1 MKRFKCQEMSQLS
14 HELKMSPARLRLR
27 HIAGIDRAIQV
38 IDPSKE
44 YPYSFVAFQ
53 VTGFTSRSAAATTE
67 VPLRGKTLI
76 DDLVGLAEELTS
88 DQPLPYDTAFGRIYD
103 ADTLAKRFN
112 VSTKT
117 ISRWRKRGLLGCW
130 FAREGE
136 RARIGYTSRAV
147 RVFVGRNRDLIKRGS
162 TFQLMGDDERTGII
176 ARARELVA
184 IGESTLHAVTLK
196 LAEETGRAVETI
208 RYTLRNFDFDNPKQA
223 LFDKSENARK
233 LDEGEVIYN
242 AFMEGE
248 ALDALAERFNRSVP
262 DIGRAITNCRLSELC
277 GEPFDYIFNES
288 FAKADAED
296 AILNAKVDSS
306 SDGESASDAA
316 ARVPAGLPAYLQSLY
331 RTPLLSADE
340 ECLVFQQMNYRMH
353 RAEQLRQR
361 VAANPDKATTSDI
374 AAVDAEIDMAVVLKK
389 RITQANLRLV
399 VSIAK
404 RHLAGQPDSSLF
416 ELISDGN
423 VALMRA
429 VEKFDYAKGFK
440 FSTYATWAIKRSF
453 ARSIPEEYSRR
464 DRYRT
469 GHDEFLAAARD
480 YRAPATISM
489 EQSTG
494 NAVQQTVANGLASL
508 TSRERSI
515 VERHF
520 GLTQTGETDTL
531 DTISR
536 DIGIS
541 KERVRQI
548 ERRALAK
555 LRDHLGDRAIELLA
569 G

>member
-1 MKRFKCQEMSQLS
+1 MKRYKCQEMSQLG

-27 HIAGIDRAIQV
+27 QIAGIDRAIQL
-38 IDPSKE
+38 IDPARE

-53 VTGFTSRSAAATTE
+53 VTGYTSKRANATTE
-67 VPLRGKTLI
+67 VPMRGKTLI
-76 DDLVGLAEELTS
+76 DDLVSLAEDLTA
-88 DQPLPYDTAFGRIYD
+88 DQPLPYDTAFGRVYD
-103 ADTLAKRFN
+103 AETLATRFN

-130 FAREGE
+130 FSREGE
-136 RARIGYTSRAV
+136 RPRIGYTARSV
-147 RVFVGRNRDLIKRGS
+147 RVFVGRNKDLIQRGS
-162 TFQLMGDDERTGII
+162 AFQLMADAERESII
-176 ARARELVA
+176 SRARELVA
-184 IGESTLHAVTLK
+184 TGETTLHAVTLK
-196 LAEETGRAVETI
+196 LAEETGRAVETV

-223 LFDKSENARK
+223 LFDKTENARK
-233 LDEGEVIYN
+233 LDEKEVIYN

-248 ALDALAERFNRSVP
+248 SLDALASRFNRTIP
-262 DIGRAITNCRLSELC
+262 QIGRAITNCRLSELC
-277 GEPFDYIFNES
+277 GDPLSYIFNES
-288 FAKADAED
+288 FDQTGAED
-296 AILNAKVDSS
+296 AILNVSPESS
-306 SDGESASDAA
+306 NGSESAEEMAS
-316 ARVPAGLPAYLQSLY
+316 RVPAGLPAYLQSLY
-331 RTPLLSADE
+331 RTPLLTPE
-340 ECLVFQQMNYRMH
+340 EERCYFQQMNYRMH
-353 RAEQLRQR
+353 RAERLRQK
-361 VAANPDKATTSDI
+361 VAASPEQASTSDI
-374 AAVDAEIDMAVVLKK
+374 AAVDAEIDMAVVIKK

-399 VSIAK
+399 VNIAK
-404 RHLAGQPDSSLF
+404 RHLGGQPDSSLF

-464 DRYRT
+464 DRFRT

-480 YRAPATISM
+480 YRAPTLSIEESA
-489 EQSTG
+489 G
-494 NAVQQTVANGLASL
+494 NATQKAVAAGLAALS
-508 TSRERSI
+508 SRERKI

-520 GLTQTGETDTL
+520 GLSTTGTPDTL
-531 DTISR
+531 DAISR

-555 LRDHLGDRAIELLA
+555 LRDHLGDRGVELLA

>member
-1 MKRFKCQEMSQLS
+1 MKRYKCQEMSQLG

-27 HIAGIDRAIQV
+27 QIAGIDRAIQV
-38 IDPSKE
+38 IDPAKE

-53 VTGFTSRSAAATTE
+53 VTGYTSRRAASTTE

-76 DDLVGLAEELTS
+76 DDLVSLAEELTAE
-88 DQPLPYDTAFGRIYD
+88 QPLPYDAAFGKVYD

-117 ISRWRKRGLLGCW
+117 ISRWRKRGLVGCW
-130 FAREGE
+130 FSREGE
-136 RARIGYTSRAV
+136 RPRIGYTARSV
-147 RVFVGRNRDLIKRGS
+147 RVFVGRNQDLIKRGS
-162 TFQLMGDDERTGII
+162 AFQLMADSEREGII
-176 ARARELVA
+176 ARAREIVA
-184 IGESTLHAVTLK
+184 GGESTLHAVTLR

-223 LFDKSENARK
+223 LFDKAEQARK
-233 LDEGEVIYN
+233 IDENVVIYN

-248 ALDALAERFNRSVP
+248 SLDALASRFNRSVP
-262 DIGRAITNCRLSELC
+262 EIGRAITNCRLNELAA
-277 GEPFDYIFNES
+277 EPLDYIFNES
-288 FAKADAED
+288 FDQIGADD
-296 AILNAKVDSS
+296 AILNAEPENSNGVATAD
-306 SDGESASDAA
+306 EMA
-316 ARVPAGLPAYLQSLY
+316 ARVPDGLPAYLQALY
-331 RTPLLSADE
+331 RTPLLSPDE
-340 ECLVFQQMNYRMH
+340 ERLLFQQMNYRMH
-353 RAEQLRQR
+353 RAERLRQH
-361 VAANPDKATTSDI
+361 VAASPEQASTSDV
-374 AAVDAEIDMAVVLKK
+374 AAVDAEIDMAVVIKK

-404 RHLAGQPDSSLF
+404 RHLSMQPDAALF
-416 ELISDGN
+416 ELVSDGN

-440 FSTYATWAIKRSF
+440 FSTYATWAIKRAF

-480 YRAPATISM
+480 YRTPAALTIESASKRSV
-489 EQSTG
+489 EK
-494 NAVQQTVANGLASL
+494 TVADGLAAL
-508 TSRERSI
+508 TSRERKI

-520 GLTQTGETDTL
+520 GLSESGTPDTL

-555 LRDHLGDRAIELLA
+555 LREHLGDRGIELLA

>member
-1 MKRFKCQEMSQLS
+1 MKRFKCQEMSQLG

-27 HIAGIDRAIQV
+27 QIAGIDRAIQL
-38 IDPSKE
+38 IDPAKE

-53 VTGFTSRSAAATTE
+53 VTGYTSKRSAATPTE

-76 DDLVGLAEELTS
+76 DDLVRLAEELTS
-88 DQPLPYDTAFGRIYD
+88 DQPLPYDTAFGKVYD
-103 ADTLAKRFN
+103 AEALAQRFN

-130 FAREGE
+130 FARQGE
-136 RARIGYTSRAV
+136 RPRIGYTARSV
-147 RVFVGRNRDLIKRGS
+147 QVFVGRNQDLIKRGS
-162 TFQLMGDDERTGII
+162 AFQLMGDNEREAII

-184 IGESTLHAVTLK
+184 GGEQTLHAVTLK
-196 LAEETGRAVETI
+196 LADETGRAVETI
-208 RYTLRNFDFDNPKQA
+208 RYTLRNFDFDNPKHA
-223 LFDKSENARK
+223 LFDKSEQARK
-233 LDEGEVIYN
+233 VDENEVIYN
-242 AFMEGE
+242 AFMAGE
-248 ALDALAERFNRSVP
+248 SLDALAVRFHRSVP
-262 DIGRAITNCRLSELC
+262 DIGRAITSCRQAELC
-277 GEPFDYIFNES
+277 AEPLDYIFNES
-288 FAKADAED
+288 FDQVGADD
-296 AILNAKVDSS
+296 AILNAVAADAN
-306 SDGESASDAA
+306 DASENEELSV
-316 ARVPAGLPAYLQSLY
+316 RVPAGLPAYLQALY
-331 RTPLLSADE
+331 RTPLLTPE
-340 ECLVFQQMNYRMH
+340 EERLLFQQMNYRMH
-353 RAEQLRQR
+353 RAERLRQQL
-361 VAANPDKATTSDI
+361 AAAPEQATTSDV

-404 RHLAGQPDSSLF
+404 RHLAGLPDATLF

-464 DRYRT
+464 DRFRT

-480 YRAPATISM
+480 YRAPAIPIEATK
-489 EQSTG
+489 QT
-494 NAVQQTVANGLASL
+494 TVARTVAAGLAALS
-508 TSRERSI
+508 SRERKI

-520 GLTQTGETDTL
+520 GLSDSGAPDTL
-531 DTISR
+531 DAISR
-536 DIGIS
+536 DFGIS

-555 LRDHLGDRAIELLA
+555 LRDHLGDTGIELLA